1 MANTKIGVSRT
12 AIVLI
17 DFIQSHPFVKF
28 LFIELIIPHNYENFH
43 YNKRG
48 ITEVTPHFV

>member
-28 LFIELIIPHNYENFH
+28 LFIGEFIVALKSTIIKGF
-43 YNKRG
+43 
-48 ITEVTPHFV
+48 